1 MAQWTISMT
10 PPAHPTGSRDP
21 CANVTC
27 SFGSTCV
34 PSADGQTASCLCPTT
49 CFGAPDATVCGS
61 DGVDYPSE
69 CQLLRHACAN
79 QEHIFKKFNGPCGKE
94 RTLHGFSPYVTLQC
108 VLMTAPDF
116 YSWTLDPCQG
126 SMSDLNHICRVNPR
140 TRHPEMLLRPE
151 NCPAQNTPICG
162 DDGVTYENDCVMS
175 RIGATRGL
183 LLQKVR
189 SGQCQIRGWCSQRM
203 DPALSLW
210 LIRLPF
216 LHTSIPTHYVRCLQ
230 VPCTWLI
237 VGVILLCL
245 SDLLVYSQ
253 TSAQRPASL
262 TLYAYPAVAVPAV
275 PVIVSPVMGLTG
287 PCVRRMGTHMT
298 MTVGANRLSVDNS
311 SLFPPSTRAR
321 VVSSLGSSWE

>member
-1 MAQWTISMT
+1 MDNQHDPTCT
-10 PPAHPTGSRDP
+10 PTGSRDP

-49 CFGAPDATVCGS
+49 CFGAPDGTVCGS

-79 QEHIFKKFNGPCGKE
+79 QEHIFKKFSGPCGKQSS
-94 RTLHGFSPYVTLQC
+94 LHGFSPYVTLQC
-108 VLMTAPDF
+108 VLTTAPDF

-151 NCPAQNTPICG
+151 NCPAQHTPICG

-189 SGQCQIRGWCSQRM
+189 SGQCQTRGWCSQGM
-203 DPALSLW
+203 EPALLLW
-210 LIRLPF
+210 LIRPLF
-216 LHTSIPTHYVRCLQ
+216 LHTCVSMHCQ
-230 VPCTWLI
+230 V
-237 VGVILLCL
+237 
-245 SDLLVYSQ
+245 S
-253 TSAQRPASL
+253 TS
-262 TLYAYPAVAVPAV
+262 TLY
-275 PVIVSPVMGLTG
+275 M
-287 PCVRRMGTHMT
+287 
-298 MTVGANRLSVDNS
+298 VDS
-311 SLFPPSTRAR
+311 
-321 VVSSLGSSWE
+321 